1 MKKNK
6 NFWFYSAARF
16 ISSTGT
22 AMQSMAIP
30 LYILDL
36 TGSGTL
42 MGMFSIFLFL
52 PLAISAPFSGIIGD
66 MKNRKNIM
74 IISDLVR
81 FALILTLSLLAG
93 NITLNVYILFAFQT
107 AISVMDSFF
116 NSSSGAIMPEIVSKS
131 EYLEACSI
139 RGTIDGLTSL
149 IGPVIGGML
158 YGLFGIK
165 IIFLINSIS
174 FLLSAVSLLF
184 IKYNHISIKKHT
196 ISIHSFVSDNIE
208 GLSFIKNNKG
218 IFQLTIFALIA
229 NCVLSPYFDIILPYV
244 LKKVIGF
251 SAQQYGYI
259 AGFITLGMII
269 CNIAISLYFKNWS
282 TGRLIRL
289 GLGAVPPICI
299 IISMALYPS
308 FVKSLGGASWTLFSI
323 LAVLTAVFGFLNA
336 LSNTPISTNIQKL
349 VPNYIR
355 SRYNA
360 IAGMFSLGAIPL
372 GSFLFGLLLDRL
384 PYFYIMIGTSIAIL
398 IIYAVFLTT
407 SCDDAF
413 EPKTEEKSLSA

>member
-16 ISSTGT
+16 ISSIGT
-22 AMQSMAIP
+22 AMQSMVIP

-52 PLAISAPFSGIIGD
+52 PLAVSAPFSGIIGD
-66 MKNRKNIM
+66 VKNRKTIM
-74 IISDLVR
+74 ILSDLSR
-81 FALILTLSLLAG
+81 FILILVLSLLAG
-93 NITLNVYILFAFQT
+93 IGTLNVYVLFAFQT
-107 AISVMDSFF
+107 AISIMDSFF
-116 NSSSGAIMPEIVSKS
+116 NSSSGAIMPEIVPQS

-139 RGTIDGLTSL
+139 RGTIDGLTNL

-184 IKYNHISIKKHT
+184 IKYNHTSIKKQN
-196 ISIHSFVSDNIE
+196 INIHSFISDNKE
-208 GLSFIKNNKG
+208 ALLFIKNNKG
-218 IFQLTIFALIA
+218 ILQLTTFALLA
-229 NCVLSPYFDIILPYV
+229 NCLISPFFDIAAPYA
-244 LKKVIGF
+244 LKKIIGF
-251 SAQQYGYI
+251 SSQQYGYL
-259 AGFITLGMII
+259 AGFLTLGMII

-282 TGRLIRL
+282 TKKLIKL
-289 GLGAVPPICI
+289 GLGTVPPICI
-299 IISMALYPS
+299 ILSIVLYPS
-308 FVKSLGGASWTLFSI
+308 LVCFLGGASWCLFSV
-323 LAVLTAVFGFLNA
+323 LAVLIVIYGFFLS
-336 LSNTPISTNIQKL
+336 LSNTPISTNVQKL

-360 IAGMFSLGAIPL
+360 ISGMFSLGAIPL
-372 GSFLFGLLLDRL
+372 GSFIFGILLDKFQ
-384 PYFYIMIGTSIAIL
+384 YFYILFGTSIAIL
-398 IIYAVFLTT
+398 IVYTVFLST
-407 SCDDAF
+407 SCNDVF
-413 EPKTEEKSLSA
+413 EPKTEENSLSE